1 MRKVKP
7 EAPVVEVDEDMI
19 CLLAHTVK
27 VEPFGKAGVRSCG
40 SYRGDNSD
48 ALQQEF
54 TNKRN
59 GQMNPLAPKTSA
71 VRRRGHYFSPWL
83 RVPRRSLRV
92 HEVDA
97 SGSVLRC
104 ARQTIS
110 APSIRHTAEVARLW
124 VSRVSPANEA
134 RYAWK
139 VATHDA

>member
-54 TNKRN
+54 TNKPTAN
-59 GQMNPLAPKTSA
+59 ESACSEDSA
-71 VRRRGHYFSPWL
+71 VRDAVIISPPGC
-83 RVPRRSLRV
+83 REFR
-92 HEVDA
+92 EGA
-97 SGSVLRC
+97 
-104 ARQTIS
+104 
-110 APSIRHTAEVARLW
+110 
-124 VSRVSPANEA
+124 
-134 RYAWK
+134 
-139 VATHDA
+139 